1 MNNIFKNKKIL
12 IPVIAIVIAFV
23 AYLGISFSVPLEND
37 VEVTPNSDLTYYLN
51 VYYDGVD
58 RNGVKSNDTTVSNI
72 NSGYMYITDK
82 LPDGLTFQGFVT
94 TTDGTI
100 GAVRRDDENTS
111 CLGKV
116 VDDTN
121 EDGVDSGV
129 WDDGHTEYTYHGLH
143 YNESDRTITFKVKN
157 LQAGCKLTV
166 GIVTK
171 TPATIDDPLTEVIEK
186 RRDFYNFGQIREDSL
201 TVISNTVHVFMG
213 KGDLPMY
220 TVTYQYTGTVPSNA
234 PAVPLQTSFIEGSK
248 VAVSAPVDVEGYTFS
263 GWSTSDVTI
272 NDGSFIMPSSNVTL
286 IGSFSQVSKYNV
298 TYQINGTRPNGYS
311 SPNAKSYYPKSTV
324 RVDSLSEGD
333 IINGYRFSG
342 WSTSDVT
349 VSNEN
354 DFTMPNDNVQLRGEF
369 REVTYTVTYA
379 FYDTVL
385 PPNSDSLLPEP
396 ASYKPGVR
404 VTHPTIT
411 EPSGYKFLGWYKED
425 NFVMPEEN
433 ITIYGEWMRQT
444 GTFEP
449 TITKTINEPNRY
461 YEPGNQIFY
470 EIVVTNTA
478 SFPIHDI
485 VIKESNN
492 DARFFQSD
500 NYVILSD
507 HYVKIPSLAAGASTI
522 IRARYYVKETDNNRV
537 INEVEIVG
545 ALADNDYVLKEK
557 EYKASA
563 VANLASK
570 LTICK
575 NISGPSVPNK
585 FQFHVT
591 GTNYET
597 WVVLAKD
604 ECNSFYVSPGTYQ
617 IKEIIPQEY
626 EISSI
631 SGLTSNGS
639 NLQIDQGNDYTVT
652 FTNRFI
658 KKGFY
663 HSFGRIE
670 NTLIIDN

>member
-1 MNNIFKNKKIL
+1 
-12 IPVIAIVIAFV
+12 
-23 AYLGISFSVPLEND
+23 
-37 VEVTPNSDLTYYLN
+37 
-51 VYYDGVD
+51 
-58 RNGVKSNDTTVSNI
+58 
-72 NSGYMYITDK
+72 MYITDK

-100 GAVRRDDENTS
+100 VAVRRDDENTS

-171 TPATIDDPLTEVIEK
+171 TPATVDDPLTEVIEK

-286 IGSFSQVSKYNV
+286 TGSFSQVSKYNV

-311 SPNAKSYYPKSTV
+311 SPNVKSYYPKSTV

-333 IINGYRFSG
+333 VINGYIFSG

-354 DFTMPNDNVQLRGEF
+354 DFTMPNDNVQLIGEF
-369 REVTYTVTYA
+369 REVTYTVMFFCT
-379 FYDTVL
+379 
-385 PPNSDSLLPEP
+385 PSS
-396 ASYKPGVR
+396 
-404 VTHPTIT
+404 TI
-411 EPSGYKFLGWYKED
+411 KF
-425 NFVMPEEN
+425 NFV
-433 ITIYGEWMRQT
+433 
-444 GTFEP
+444 F
-449 TITKTINEPNRY
+449 
-461 YEPGNQIFY
+461 
-470 EIVVTNTA
+470 
-478 SFPIHDI
+478 
-485 VIKESNN
+485 
-492 DARFFQSD
+492 
-500 NYVILSD
+500 
-507 HYVKIPSLAAGASTI
+507 
-522 IRARYYVKETDNNRV
+522 
-537 INEVEIVG
+537 
-545 ALADNDYVLKEK
+545 
-557 EYKASA
+557 
-563 VANLASK
+563 
-570 LTICK
+570 
-575 NISGPSVPNK
+575 
-585 FQFHVT
+585 
-591 GTNYET
+591 
-597 WVVLAKD
+597 
-604 ECNSFYVSPGTYQ
+604 NSF
-617 IKEIIPQEY
+617 K
-626 EISSI
+626 
-631 SGLTSNGS
+631 
-639 NLQIDQGNDYTVT
+639 
-652 FTNRFI
+652 FI
-658 KKGFY
+658 LYCIF
-663 HSFGRIE
+663 
-670 NTLIIDN
+670 